1 MIIVIIND
9 YKFLYKMKT
18 VGERL
23 TYLIESQF
31 VTKAEFYKKYDLK
44 DSSWNPITTNKRTL
58 GILLLDR
65 LVEIFPN
72 LNVNWLLYGKG
83 NVNIS
88 TNALDES
95 LMIVSEPRN
104 NEYDDPVEV
113 VFMKYLER
121 QNVRKTLKKIIEET
135 IDEKK

>member
-1 MIIVIIND
+1 
-9 YKFLYKMKT
+9 MKT

-83 NVNIS
+83 SVNLIN
-88 TNALDES
+88 NAFDES
-95 LMIVSEPRN
+95 LMIVQEPEN
-104 NEYDDPVEV
+104 SGYDDPVEK
-113 VFMKYLER
+113 VFLHYLDR
-121 QNVRKTLKKIIEET
+121 PNVINNLKKLIEDT